1 MTPTV
6 LRNPPPHAAV
16 EVRPRSAPAPAAAGL
31 PVAEK
36 RGAAD
41 RVISLRDL
49 VVEYRCGFRGHRRA
63 VDGLNLDVHRGEVV
77 GFLGMNGAGKTSTI
91 NVLLG
96 FVAPKRG
103 AASIFGEDARSSPAR
118 RRIGY
123 LPERTDYP
131 GFLTARETLR
141 TYAAAFGMTRDEAS
155 RRIGELLEFVGLG
168 DAADRQIRTYSKGMS
183 QRVGL
188 AQAMLNDPDLLI
200 LDEPTSGLDP
210 AARMMVR
217 SIITDCRDRGRTVFF
232 SSHELSEVELVCDRI
247 AIMREGRLVAAG
259 AVETLKP
266 DPAESL
272 ERFFLRTVGVSLP

>member
-1 MTPTV
+1 MPW
-6 LRNPPPHAAV
+6 
-16 EVRPRSAPAPAAAGL
+16 
-31 PVAEK
+31 
-36 RGAAD
+36 
-41 RVISLRDL
+41 RV
-49 VVEYRCGFRGHRRA
+49 Y
-63 VDGLNLDVHRGEVV
+63 
-77 GFLGMNGAGKTSTI
+77 
-91 NVLLG
+91 
-96 FVAPKRG
+96 
-103 AASIFGEDARSSPAR
+103 RSSPAR

-123 LPERTDYP
+123 RPERTDYP

-247 AIMREGRLVAAG
+247 AIMRKGRLVAAG